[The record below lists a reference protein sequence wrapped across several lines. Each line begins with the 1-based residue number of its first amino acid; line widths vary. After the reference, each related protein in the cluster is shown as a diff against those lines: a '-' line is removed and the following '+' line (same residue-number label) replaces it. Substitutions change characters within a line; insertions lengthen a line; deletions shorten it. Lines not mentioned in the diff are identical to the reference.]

1 MQSRRGLALEPML
14 GMPASSLAWPRKGYD
29 QGYDGQADEMESL
42 ERAMEAG
49 RGQPVSLATDQMRRK
64 LHSDKR
70 FCLNGDVHGMCIARA
85 QHVHMPTFS
94 PSRTACTVKLAKRL
108 PREVASSMMLYAG
121 TEIDHFWYRIT
132 PPPSGVSAALGRS
145 ATPLLGDRPRGG
157 AAVTA
162 TPSCVHVCAQ

>member
-1 MQSRRGLALEPML
+1 ML

-70 FCLNGDVHGMCIARA
+70 FSLNGVCMACAWRVHSTCIACA
-85 QHVHMPTFS
+85 WHVRSMRIAP
-94 PSRTACTVKLAKRL
+94 L
-108 PREVASSMMLYAG
+108 PPRPG
-121 TEIDHFWYRIT
+121 YR
-132 PPPSGVSAALGRS
+132 
-145 ATPLLGDRPRGG
+145 
-157 AAVTA
+157 
-162 TPSCVHVCAQ
+162 C